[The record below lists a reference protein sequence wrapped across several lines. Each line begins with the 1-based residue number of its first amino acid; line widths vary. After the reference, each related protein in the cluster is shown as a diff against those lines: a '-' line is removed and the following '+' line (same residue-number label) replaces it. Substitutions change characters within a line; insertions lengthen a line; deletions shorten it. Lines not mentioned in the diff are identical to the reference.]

1 MNPTFNAAIDYF
13 GLETA
18 SNGALKVTS
27 SKENR
32 SKSSASGAN
41 TYGDAAR
48 VDSWGET
55 AAPSADY
62 AVVGNLTSATMPDL
76 GTVSTIEDIAAPVV
90 LGGVTF
96 NTSKGAPPTM
106 SASGQMVQTGAKQLR
121 KYKLPGFSITPRHRA
136 QDMMGLCAIMKGD
149 AAADDSE
156 DYGLESVSA
165 SFPINITIAQPKG
178 ETKNYDLSGGMATCS
193 YTMNWYASGK
203 PTVSLTEAA
212 TALGATMSAP
222 VDKACPEGGY
232 VQYTWTVSFPL
243 IGEEV
248 AA

>member
-13 GLETA
+13 NLETA
-18 SNGALKVTS
+18 SNNALKVVS

-32 SKSSASGAN
+32 TKSSASGAN

-55 AAPSADY
+55 AAPSAEY
-62 AVVGNLTSATMPDL
+62 MVVGNLTDKTMSDL
-76 GTVSTIEDIAAPVV
+76 GTVLTVADLTGPVV

-106 SASGQMVQTGAKQLR
+106 SASGRMVQTGAKQLR

-149 AAADDSE
+149 AAADDKD

-165 SFPINITIAQPKG
+165 AFPVNITIAQPKG
-178 ETKNYDLSGGMATCS
+178 ETKNYDISGDMATCA
-193 YTMNWYASGK
+193 YTMNWYADGK
-203 PTVSLTEAA
+203 PTISLTDAA

-232 VQYTWTVSFPL
+232 IQYTWTVSFPL